1 MTVPPSG
8 SKLAPLLALLSQR
21 QLNCFFPFPQSSNF
35 QQHRTERESEG
46 QAFLQRNLKVAL
58 TKELDVSNS

>member
-21 QLNCFFPFPQSSNF
+21 QLNCFFRFPQSSNF

-46 QAFLQRNLKVAL
+46 QAFLHLKVAL

>member
-21 QLNCFFPFPQSSNF
+21 QLNCFRFPQSSNF